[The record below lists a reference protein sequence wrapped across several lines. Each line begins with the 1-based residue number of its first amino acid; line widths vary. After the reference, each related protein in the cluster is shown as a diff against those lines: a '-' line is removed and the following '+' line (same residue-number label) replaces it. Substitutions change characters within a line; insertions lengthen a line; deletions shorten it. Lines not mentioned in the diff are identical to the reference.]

1 MVVLLNGCN
10 SILNVYNKFRLHFNR
25 YICIKKTFYFT
36 FGTAALK
43 IKLIIGYGEE
53 LVAVEWI
60 VNIVFSRSNVNIMRN
75 PFLSTAVIGGMATKK
90 IRWYWK

>member
-1 MVVLLNGCN
+1 LV
-10 SILNVYNKFRLHFNR
+10 
-25 YICIKKTFYFT
+25 
-36 FGTAALK
+36 
-43 IKLIIGYGEE
+43 IGYGEE

>member
-1 MVVLLNGCN
+1 MSTIN
-10 SILNVYNKFRLHFNR
+10 SDCILIDIYK
-25 YICIKKTFYFT
+25 KKTFYFT

-43 IKLIIGYGEE
+43 IKLVIGYGEE